1 MKIKSLEIYGY
12 GRFVERKID
21 FDDHFTEIYGENE
34 TGKSTIQAFIHSIL
48 FGFPTKKENEP
59 RLEPRMGNQYGGKL
73 TLIQDDGSQVEVER
87 IKGSAVGDVKVYLPN
102 GMIKDEAWLKKELNY
117 ISKRTYQGI
126 FSFDVLGLQDI
137 HKKMDETQLQ
147 NYLLQAGALGSTE
160 FTSMREL
167 VNEKK
172 ELLYKKNGRNP
183 IINQQIEQL
192 RELET
197 QIREEEAKL
206 TNYKRYVDD
215 KDKSERRLNHLK
227 QNLTQ
232 LSKMHDQKQKEL
244 ALHEQTQEWKALE
257 ADLNIEPIQFPE
269 QGIDRYEAAKLQ
281 TQNLKR
287 DIGLREERL
296 AHLTAENDKINLP
309 KQSDID
315 AFNHIQ
321 QQENEI
327 KQKEYELKSLE
338 KDISDKEREKTGLK
352 SNIGWQDVH
361 HHVDSSEAMKS
372 HISNQ
377 IKNKQEQT
385 AIIQQLERDI
395 EENKIDKDT
404 NNAEM
409 DALEKDIV
417 PEENFEK
424 KKQYNK
430 RVFELQEKNN
440 LYQKMKEAFD
450 IEQRENERK
459 QNLFRMS
466 LIILAVIG

>member
-1 MKIKSLEIYGY
+1 
-12 GRFVERKID
+12 
-21 FDDHFTEIYGENE
+21 
-34 TGKSTIQAFIHSIL
+34 
-48 FGFPTKKENEP
+48 
-59 RLEPRMGNQYGGKL
+59 
-73 TLIQDDGSQVEVER
+73 
-87 IKGSAVGDVKVYLPN
+87 
-102 GMIKDEAWLKKELNY
+102 
-117 ISKRTYQGI
+117 
-126 FSFDVLGLQDI
+126 
-137 HKKMDETQLQ
+137 MDETQLQ

-338 KDISDKEREKTGLK
+338 KTF
-352 SNIGWQDVH
+352 
-361 HHVDSSEAMKS
+361 
-372 HISNQ
+372 Q
-377 IKNKQEQT
+377 IKNAKN
-385 AIIQQLERDI
+385 RF
-395 EENKIDKDT
+395 KIK
-404 NNAEM
+404 
-409 DALEKDIV
+409 
-417 PEENFEK
+417 
-424 KKQYNK
+424 YW
-430 RVFELQEKNN
+430 
-440 LYQKMKEAFD
+440 
-450 IEQRENERK
+450 
-459 QNLFRMS
+459 
-466 LIILAVIG
+466 LARCTSSC